1 MLYKEYIKVEEDFIP
16 VFSFASDKSHPE
28 RWKSF
33 YPHESFKNI
42 LTLTV
47 ETLEKASA
55 AKDRPIWINGSYGT
69 GKTFASFVIKHIFE
83 DDFFEVEKYF
93 RHHEMDSLIP
103 RVAALRDKGKI
114 LVVHQSSSSGI
125 NSQNKLFNAIIE
137 AVKIS
142 LRDNGYTY
150 TGAAS
155 ILEKVLATIKDPD
168 STFNFKA
175 AFKNIGHGSWT
186 TLRREK
192 SLRIWKLSTLK
203 KSLTCLKLSPTLRK
217 ASLITGRCPSMM

>member
-1 MLYKEYIKVEEDFIP
+1 M
-16 VFSFASDKSHPE
+16 
-28 RWKSF
+28 
-33 YPHESFKNI
+33 
-42 LTLTV
+42 TV

-83 DDFFEVEKYF
+83 DDFSEVEKYF

-103 RVAALRDKGKI
+103 RVASLRDKGKI

-150 TGAAS
+150 TGVAS
-155 ILEKVLATIKDPD
+155 ILGKVLATLKDPD
-168 STFNFKA
+168 ATFNFEA
-175 AFKNIGHGSWT
+175 AFKKYRAWFLDYSSPREVIEDLENLDAQEQLDLLEVIADVAESESYNLSMSVNDVINW
-186 TLRREK
+186 LRDVRTK
-192 SLRIWKLSTLK
+192 NNLYAIFFL
-203 KSLTCLKLSPTLRK
+203 
-217 ASLITGRCPSMM
+217 G